1 MYICQLPEEQQLYIK
16 RSISR
21 KLYQLGYKG
30 AKHKEILQNGMDSKL
45 SDISDTINLS
55 KFYKKF
61 NIKKIG

>member
-1 MYICQLPEEQQLYIK
+1 MYICQLPENQQSYIQK
-16 RSISR
+16 AISR

-30 AKHKEILQNGMDSKL
+30 AEHKEILQDGMGSKIC
-45 SDISDTINLS
+45 DINDTINLS